1 MRSNA
6 VKSCGVG
13 AMVVGGALSMTQT
26 ASAGLTWLSDIQPQ
40 NWRAV
45 NYASVFI
52 PSTFPPVAF
61 HDVEYAPAWNATSG
75 SYQNFATVSYSET
88 TAAGFSTS
96 LTHNGLF
103 AGRIY
108 AQVVRL
114 FAVTDPTA
122 VSFAL
127 TEAGSGYV
135 QYTLWNIT
143 TGQSV
148 VSGSKPSSFSWS
160 GTLAAGTYSLA
171 MELQTDEGGA
181 AYSGQVFSFVPAP
194 GAIALLGVAGLAGG
208 RRRRG

>member
-6 VKSCGVG
+6 MKSCAVG

-26 ASAGLTWLSDIQPQ
+26 ASAGLTWISDIQPQ

-52 PSTFPPVAF
+52 PNTFPPVVF

-75 SYQNFATVSYSET
+75 SYQNFATVSYSAT

-103 AGRIY
+103 AGTIV

-114 FAVTDPTA
+114 FAVTGPTA
-122 VSFAL
+122 VSFSL

-143 TGQSV
+143 TGQAV
-148 VSGSKPSSFSWS
+148 VNGSNPSSFSWS

-171 MELQTDEGGA
+171 MELQTDAGGA

-194 GAIALLGVAGLAGG
+194 GAIAMLGAAGLVSG
-208 RRRRG
+208 RRRRA